1 MTYMGVSRW
10 DVTEPG
16 PEDRKRAAEA
26 VRQGAGE
33 DEQLVLFMLGLEDEQ

>member
-10 DVTEPG
+10 GVTEPG

-33 DEQLVLFMLGLEDEQ
+33 DVQLVLFMLGLEDEQ